1 MEENNDFEEY
11 EGHKDSA
18 ETLFGTNEKLSSM
31 TSREED
37 DDALESEDA
46 EVISK
51 YGVPEDFDNKS
62 IREDGGTFE
71 PTHIPTQEMTNDASR
86 NKISEGID
94 NLDNEKDALGGNNAS
109 NDNAAYNK
117 NSARDAYVNTLGNKD
132 YYNKKIKDAKNAQ
145 KTARRN
151 FDIANKKRDQAK
163 DRLNKAKEKRKNTPR
178 TQRTYEDKKE
188 LADAKKEYK
197 EAKNKARSEK
207 NGIKKARSD
216 ERNAKINKFKSNAF
230 KASHP
235 AQAASMAA
243 QYAIKNAMKKVGKK
257 ILLAIAPYVIG
268 AVLLLVLIIFVIE
281 LILGPIMES
290 WGYIDEAIT
299 GVSNFSEK
307 LSNFYYGFGF
317 QDSKEAFYDELE
329 DLCNKYTCSND
340 GTGLDVPMVLSTL
353 FYTEG
358 AGYDTAFNNIE
369 EDGAVDE
376 TMSGSS
382 SGALASI
389 REWLREKYDESKET
403 VDENGLTYNAGKIY
417 RLRKLA
423 RNQFYTNS
431 FGLTS
436 KKGPEKTVGLNEF
449 LATYGSNVANDIL
462 DMLKDLASISLKTL
476 TSPFKEVYAWAIGSK
491 YAGDYFTDIS
501 NKAGD
506 FGSTFKTLISDAFF
520 GLADI
525 TNVDIS
531 LFGDDGLLTVNITY
545 REFKYDEENY
555 KKYLMNYYFEH
566 MPEYKELI
574 DNYEGD
580 EREKRK
586 EYLFSEIKA
595 NKDLF
600 KSIFL
605 QYVGSSSENYI
616 DSCLGAIDQN
626 LVGELNSPVDI
637 ADNATVSF
645 ADAYAYGIVNGKNH
659 NGVDL
664 NEKTVGVKLGAN
676 VHTVSNGKIE
686 SISDSKCSDNKTSCG
701 KSIKISHDVVVG
713 SKEFKFSTIYSNVT
727 LKSGLKKGDKV
738 SKGDIIGTIYNNSSN
753 TEGLHFTFLD
763 LNSDAKGVAIDP
775 TNLFVKCTS
784 GGGTFAGSNNEE
796 AVWNYLLGFG
806 YSKNAVA
813 GIMGNM
819 SVESAG
825 TFDGRIVQGD
835 YDSSLAY
842 SIDYTKKVD
851 SGVINRNDFA
861 NNGPNGGGYGL
872 VQWTYYTIK
881 EGLYDYAKNERKLSV
896 GDTAMQIDYLEKYLQ
911 SNNQG
916 LYNSLRQSDVTVSS
930 ATRNF
935 MLQFERPADQSE
947 TAQSGRVQRAQDIY
961 NRYSNK

>member
-1 MEENNDFEEY
+1 MEENNDFEKFDE
-11 EGHKDSA
+11 HKDSV
-18 ETLFGTNEKLSSM
+18 ETLLGTNEKSSSM
-31 TSREED
+31 SSRERVD
-37 DDALESEDA
+37 DILENEGAEAL
-46 EVISK
+46 SK
-51 YGVPEDFDNKS
+51 FGVPEDLGREAIK
-62 IREDGGTFE
+62 EDGGKFA
-71 PTHIPTQEMTNDASR
+71 PTHGPTQKMAKEASR
-86 NKISEGID
+86 NKLAEGLD
-94 NLDNEKDALGGNNAS
+94 NLDEAKDALDGAKVS
-109 NDNAAYNK
+109 NEEAAYNK
-117 NSARDAYVNTLGNKD
+117 NSARDAYANTLGNKD
-132 YYNKKIKDAKNAQ
+132 YYNKKIEDAKNAQ
-145 KTARRN
+145 KAARGN
-151 FDIANKKRDQAK
+151 SDIANKKRDQSK

-178 TQRTYEDKKE
+178 TQRTDEDKKE
-188 LADAKKEYK
+188 LADAKKENK
-197 EAKNKARSEK
+197 EAKNKAKSEK
-207 NGIKKARSD
+207 NGIKKAHRD

-235 AQAASMAA
+235 VQAASMAA
-243 QYAIKNAMKKVGKK
+243 KYAVKEAMKKVGKK

-281 LILGPIMES
+281 LILGPIMEA
-290 WGYIDEAIT
+290 WGYIDDAIT

-329 DLCNKYTCSND
+329 DLCDKYTCSND
-340 GTGLDVPMVLSTL
+340 GTGLDVPMVLATL

-376 TMSGSS
+376 TISGSS

-436 KKGPEKTVGLNEF
+436 KKGPEKTVSLTEF
-449 LATYGSNVANDIL
+449 LSTYGSNVATDII
-462 DMLKDLASISLKTL
+462 DMLKDLGALSLKTL

-491 YAGDYFTDIS
+491 YTGDYFTDIG
-501 NKAGD
+501 NKVGD

-555 KKYLMNYYFEH
+555 KKYLINYYFEH

-595 NKDLF
+595 NRDLF

-605 QYVGSSSENYI
+605 QYVGSSSENYT
-616 DSCLGAIDQN
+616 DSCVGAIDQN

-645 ADAYAYGIVNGKNH
+645 TDAYAYGIVNGKNH

-819 SVESAG
+819 SVESAS

-835 YDSSLAY
+835 SDPITY

-851 SGVINRNDFA
+851 SGTISKNDFV
-861 NNGPNGGGYGL
+861 NNGPNGGGYGI

-881 EGLYDYAKNERKLSV
+881 DGLYDYAKNERKLSI
-896 GDTAMQIDYLEKYLQ
+896 GDTAMQIDYLDIYLQ
-911 SNNQG
+911 KYNQG

-935 MLQFERPADQSE
+935 MLQFENPLDQSE